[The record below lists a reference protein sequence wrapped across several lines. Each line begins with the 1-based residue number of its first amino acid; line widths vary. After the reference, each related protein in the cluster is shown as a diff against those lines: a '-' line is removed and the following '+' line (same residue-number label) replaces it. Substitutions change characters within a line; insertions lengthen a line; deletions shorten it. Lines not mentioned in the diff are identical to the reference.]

1 LICFCFL
8 AGAFAFGALAG
19 LAFGAL
25 GLVDFLAED
34 PFAFAFPF
42 AALAGVSGFAGEAVA
57 APVAATVVA
66 AGASTFALGVLG
78 LAVFGALVA
87 LALGAL
93 GLVDFDLDL
102 D

>member
-1 LICFCFL
+1 MICFCFL
-8 AGAFAFGALAG
+8 AGAFALGVLAA

-25 GLVDFLAED
+25 FFFYDFLAED
-34 PFAFAFPF
+34 PLAFPF

-66 AGASTFALGVLG
+66 AGASTLALGVLG
-78 LAVFGALVA
+78 FVVFGALAV

>member
-1 LICFCFL
+1 MICFCFL
-8 AGAFAFGALAG
+8 AGAFVFGALVD
-19 LAFGAL
+19 LAFGVLCFFDA
-25 GLVDFLAED
+25 FLAED
-34 PFAFAFPF
+34 PLAFPF

-66 AGASTFALGVLG
+66 AGASTLALGVLG
-78 LAVFGALVA
+78 FVVFGALVA